1 MNKNKK
7 PLAVYAVFRWAD
19 CDDEEGGGEVRVVV
33 SGPCDEAGEI
43 AISRFPDEIEKME
56 ELGMERTGKVSPW
69 CFGRFITL
77 FTIMLNP
84 TGSEEKEEEEG
95 PSSISLPSR
104 ESFDSLSES
113 RNCSCSLSKRPIWN
127 SSNSILTVVSFVSQF
142 SSSILTEFDS
152 SAPQSPRPKLTMGS
166 ILATWEDIS
175 GLTILRSVVT
185 CRQHSQRS
193 LTSSYVCFPGQ
204 NQ

>member
-1 MNKNKK
+1 MS
-7 PLAVYAVFRWAD
+7 
-19 CDDEEGGGEVRVVV
+19 VVV

-43 AISRFPDEIEKME
+43 AISKFADEMEKME
-56 ELGMERTGKVSPW
+56 ELGMERTGKASPPPW
-69 CFGRFITL
+69 CFGRFTVR
-77 FTIMLNP
+77 IMLNP
-84 TGSEEKEEEEG
+84 TGSDEYEEEG

-104 ESFDSLSES
+104 DSFDSLSES

-127 SSNSILTVVSFVSQF
+127 SSSSILTVVSFVSQF

-152 SAPQSPRPKLTMGS
+152 SVPQSPSPKLTMGS

-175 GLTILRSVVT
+175 GLTILVT

-193 LTSSYVCFPGQ
+193 LTSSSVCFPGQ